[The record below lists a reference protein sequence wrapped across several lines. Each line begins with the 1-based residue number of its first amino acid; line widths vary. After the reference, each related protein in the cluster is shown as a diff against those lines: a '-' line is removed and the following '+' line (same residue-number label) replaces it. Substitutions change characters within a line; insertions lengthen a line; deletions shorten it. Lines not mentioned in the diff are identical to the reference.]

1 LINEYEFFGRL
12 SRRVPG
18 SVVFSSAYLTPLPLD
33 RRSTVADLGCGF
45 GHRATWV
52 ARSRCCVVHAFDRD
66 AEHLRRSH
74 ERAEEGGA
82 ETLVRLHPASD
93 YLELGLDPKSL
104 DLIMAEGLGFEMDT
118 LSALESWRP
127 YLKDDGHIAVTCLG
141 VVNRHPPQELIAPF
155 ADQGRELGTLEDY
168 HAQIMNLQG
177 FKLVHQ
183 VQLPPYAW
191 EEHYQSI
198 KRLIRGLLRSGEA
211 SAEDAVIKAAQEDLS
226 WYQQIGRG
234 RLFLQ
239 AFVLKVA

>member
-1 LINEYEFFGRL
+1 MNAYDFYGRL

-66 AEHLRRSH
+66 SAHLERTQ

-82 ETLVRLHPASD
+82 EALVRLHEATD
-93 YLELGLDPKSL
+93 YLDLGLDKQSL
-104 DLIMAEGLGFEMDT
+104 DLVMAEGLGFEMDT
-118 LSALESWRP
+118 LAAIPNWRP
-127 YLKDDGHIAVTCLG
+127 YLKPDGHITLTCLG
-141 VVNRHPPQELIAPF
+141 VINKHPPKELVAPF
-155 ADQGRELGTLEDY
+155 VDKIGRDLMTLEEH
-168 HAQIMNLQG
+168 HAQLMNLDG
-177 FKLVHQ
+177 LKLVHQ

-191 EEHYQSI
+191 EEHYQSV
-198 KRLIRGLLRSGEA
+198 KRLIRGVLRAGEVEA
-211 SAEDAVIKAAQEDLS
+211 GDPVIQAAQEELD
-226 WYQQIGRG
+226 WYQQVGRG

-239 AFVLKVA
+239 AFVLKAT